1 MTKLIIQI
9 PCFNE
14 EKTLETTIKDLPT
27 YIQGLDE
34 IEILVINDGSTDKS
48 SEIAKECGASV
59 YEIKPNKGLA
69 NAFRTGIQECL
80 RRDADI
86 IVNTDADNQYCA
98 KDIEKIVRPIIEQKA
113 DIVIGARNISE
124 IKEFSFLKKF
134 FQKLGSAILRL
145 LSSTKVDDAPSGFR
159 AFSRQAALKLNIF
172 DNYTYTMETILQS
185 NAKGLKILSVPINVN
200 PMLRK
205 SKLVKNIFDYIF
217 KSMKTIIRMFI
228 VYRPFRFF
236 ISIAFLIGI
245 MGFLL
250 VLRFAYFY
258 INGNGNGHIQS
269 LIFAAIFLISAVQ
282 IGIIAILGDLLSIN
296 RKLLED
302 IQIRVKE
309 IELRDYK
316 QRKNHFFK
324 KWQKK
329 REKREKGN

>member
-14 EKTLETTIKDLPT
+14 EQTLATTIKDLPNS
-27 YIQGLDE
+27 IEGVDE
-34 IEILVINDGSTDKS
+34 IEVLVINDGSTDRS
-48 SEIAKECGASV
+48 SEIAKNLGAFV

-69 NAFRTGIQECL
+69 NAFRAGIQECL
-80 RRDADI
+80 KRGADV

-98 KDIEKIVRPIIEQKA
+98 NDIVNIVRPIIEHKA
-113 DIVIGARNISE
+113 DIVIGARDISSIE
-124 IKEFSFLKKF
+124 DFSIFKKF
-134 FQKLGSAILRL
+134 FQKMGSAVLRL

-159 AFSRQAALKLNIF
+159 AFSRQAALKLNVF

-185 NAKGLKILSVPINVN
+185 NAKGLNILSVPIRVN

-245 MGFLL
+245 IGLIL
-250 VLRFAYFY
+250 VLRFVYFY
-258 INGNGNGHIQS
+258 LNGSGNGHIQS

-282 IGIIAILGDLLSIN
+282 VGIIAILGDLLSIN

-302 IQIRVKE
+302 VQTRVKE
-309 IELRDYK
+309 LELREYK

-324 KWQKK
+324 KWLKK
-329 REKREKGN
+329 REKGI